1 MTTGTKP
8 DNRTSAARLLV
19 VEDEPIALK
28 NLTHVLRKAGYAV
41 DTAPSGQVALKRLDG
56 GQYDVVLTDL
66 RMEKVDGLRVLR
78 ESKARDAE
86 TEVIVIT
93 GHASVTS
100 AVDAMKA
107 GAFHYVSKPF
117 RLDEVRAVVR
127 EAVALVRLKRE
138 NRILRALVEGQR
150 GSTAIVTQDA
160 GVQRLLETA
169 LRVAATDCNVLIS
182 GESGTGKEMLARY
195 VHEHSTRHA
204 QPLVSVNCGAFSE
217 ELLANELF
225 GHEKGAYT
233 GASERRIGL
242 IESAQ
247 GGTLFLDEVTELSL
261 AMQAKLLRAVQE
273 REILRIG
280 ATRPLRVDVR
290 FVAASNR
297 NLKEAVGDG
306 RFRQDLYFRLNV
318 VNLHLPPLA
327 ERRDDIA
334 LLARHFLVKHAALM
348 KRPVHDFAPEALA
361 LLADYDY
368 PGNVRELEN
377 LVERAVAVAT
387 GDVIQI
393 SHLPEGLRQ
402 FRVTTLRKDSGTL
415 PTLEAQES
423 EYIKWVLDKTAG
435 NRTHAAEILG
445 IDRVSLWRKLR
456 RYGIA

>member
-1 MTTGTKP
+1 M
-8 DNRTSAARLLV
+8 
-19 VEDEPIALK
+19 
-28 NLTHVLRKAGYAV
+28 
-41 DTAPSGQVALKRLDG
+41 
-56 GQYDVVLTDL
+56 
-66 RMEKVDGLRVLR
+66 
-78 ESKARDAE
+78 
-86 TEVIVIT
+86 
-93 GHASVTS
+93 
-100 AVDAMKA
+100 
-107 GAFHYVSKPF
+107 
-117 RLDEVRAVVR
+117 
-127 EAVALVRLKRE
+127 
-138 NRILRALVEGQR
+138 
-150 GSTAIVTQDA
+150 
-160 GVQRLLETA
+160 QRLLETA
-169 LRVAATDCNVLIS
+169 RRAAATDCNVLIS
-182 GESGTGKEMLARY
+182 GESGTGKELLARF

-204 QPLVSVNCGAFSE
+204 RPLVSVNCGAFSE

-233 GASERRIGL
+233 GANERRAGL

-247 GGTLFLDEVTELSL
+247 GGTLFLDEITELSPT
-261 AMQAKLLRAVQE
+261 MQAKLLRAVQE

-297 NLKEAVGDG
+297 DLKEAVGDG

-318 VNLHLPPLA
+318 VNLHLPPLT
-327 ERRDDIA
+327 ERRGDIV

-348 KRPVHDFAPEALA
+348 KRTVHDFAPDVLA
-361 LLADYDY
+361 LLDRYGY

-377 LVERAVAVAT
+377 LVERAVAVAS

-393 SHLPEGLRQ
+393 NHLPEGLRNFQ
-402 FRVTTLRKDSGTL
+402 VTTLRKQDGAL

-423 EYIKWVLDKTAG
+423 EYIKWVLDRTQG

>member
-1 MTTGTKP
+1 MTSSP
-8 DNRTSAARLLV
+8 DPGSRTDIARLLV
-19 VEDEPIALK
+19 VDDEPVALK
-28 NLTHVLRKAGYAV
+28 NLAHVLRKEGYAV
-41 DTAPSGQVALKRLDG
+41 ETAASGPTALKRLEAG
-56 GQYDVVLTDL
+56 RYDVVLTDL

-93 GHASVTS
+93 GHANVTS

-127 EAVALVRLKRE
+127 EALALVHLKRE
-138 NRILRALVEGQR
+138 NRALRALVDGQN
-150 GSTAIVTQDA
+150 GSTAIITQDA
-160 GVQRLLETA
+160 GMQRLLETA
-169 LRVAATDCNVLIS
+169 RRVAATDCNVLIT
-182 GESGTGKEMLARY
+182 GESGTGKEMLARF

-204 QPLVSVNCGAFSE
+204 QSLVSVNCGAFFE

-233 GASERRIGL
+233 GATERRTGL
-242 IESAQ
+242 IESAH
-247 GGTLFLDEVTELSL
+247 GGTLFLDEITELSP

-280 ATRPLRVDVR
+280 ATRPVRVDVR

-297 NLKEAVGDG
+297 DLKEAVGDG

-334 LLARHFLVKHAALM
+334 LLARHFLVKHSTLM
-348 KRPVHDFAPEALA
+348 KRPVHDIAPDALA
-361 LLADYDY
+361 LLGAYDY

-377 LVERAVAVAT
+377 LIERAVAVASA
-387 GDVIQI
+387 DVIQTGQ
-393 SHLPEGLRQ
+393 LPEGLRRFQ
-402 FRVTTLRKDSGTL
+402 VTTLRKDAGAL

-423 EYIKWVLDKTAG
+423 EYIKWVLDQTAG
-435 NRTHAAEILG
+435 NRTRAAEILG